1 MIENNHLYP
10 IVNWQHQK
18 SISQI
23 KEITHKKASKP
34 KKEKPRKRA
43 VHIFHRPDEI
53 LCMLGH
59 KISDETD
66 VFDLEQCKND
76 VFVCTTP
83 TVVHDLFY
91 ALLKLNLLYNKNVR
105 TDNNRIIQFDINN
118 MTIQENKDYREV
130 ASTIE
135 TLNKDIV
142 ADDENTFI
150 TANQYTD

>member
-1 MIENNHLYP
+1 
-10 IVNWQHQK
+10 
-18 SISQI
+18 
-23 KEITHKKASKP
+23 
-34 KKEKPRKRA
+34 
-43 VHIFHRPDEI
+43 
-53 LCMLGH
+53 MLGH
-59 KISDETD
+59 KRPDGAH

-76 VFVCTTP
+76 VFVCTMP

-91 ALLKLNLLYNKNVR
+91 VLLKLNLLYNKNVR

-142 ADDENTFI
+142 ADDENIFI